1 MCLTGVPRARDLRY
15 DTAINSLARASEP
28 HDIHFKMVKR
38 IMYDVGM
45 IGSEGIGAMNAMD
58 LLLMIG

>member
-45 IGSEGIGAMNAMD
+45 IGSEGIVG
-58 LLLMIG
+58 L